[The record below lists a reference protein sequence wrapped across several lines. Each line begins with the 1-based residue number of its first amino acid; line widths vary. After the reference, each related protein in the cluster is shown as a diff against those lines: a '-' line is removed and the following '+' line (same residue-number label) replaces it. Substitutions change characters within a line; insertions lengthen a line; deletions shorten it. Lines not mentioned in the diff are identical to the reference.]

1 MLKEKIIE
9 ECLQVIKREDVKKEL
24 KNLMTPLIDAIIVQ
38 IYPYLYL
45 SLIFVLISFFLHLG
59 IFILLLRNNIFNK
72 K

>member
-38 IYPYLYL
+38 IYPYL
-45 SLIFVLISFFLHLG
+45 
-59 IFILLLRNNIFNK
+59 
-72 K
+72 

>member
-38 IYPYLYL
+38 IYHYLYL

-59 IFILLLRNNIFNK
+59 IFILLLRNNIFSK